1 MRFYN
6 NNIADHRVLGFG
18 LIMGVSLLMFSAT
31 TVADETNNLVLS
43 ANSPSSFNSSNK
55 SLNKT
60 TLDINT
66 AASILKASI
75 KQIQGTVLINHG
87 KGYSQARLD
96 MGLRKSDRVMTMN
109 GASAVVVQDNGC
121 VIKLKQNS
129 IYMLDNYVNCQL
141 GAESIKK
148 SGPIYARAIGAEAI
162 SDVPAEPVEPAATP
176 QQNLPAE
183 NVNEGFTDGL
193 GDSGGSSF
201 FSDWST
207 TQIVVTGVAVG
218 LGLAVAGS
226 GGSSGAISGQ

>member
-18 LIMGVSLLMFSAT
+18 LIMSVSLLMFSAT
-31 TVADETNNLVLS
+31 TVADETDKLVLS
-43 ANSPSSFNSSNK
+43 ANSSSSFNSSNK

-60 TLDINT
+60 TLDVNT
-66 AASILKASI
+66 APSILKASI

-96 MGLRKSDRVMTMN
+96 MGLRKSDRVMAMN

-141 GAESIKK
+141 GTESIKK

-162 SDVPAEPVEPAATP
+162 SDVPVEPVEPVTSQQDTP
-176 QQNLPAE
+176 
-183 NVNEGFTDGL
+183 VKIVDEGFTDGIE
-193 GDSGGSSF
+193 SGSGSF

-226 GGSSGAISGQ
+226 GGSSNGAISGQ